1 MTDHPPVSRPNYFA
15 GEALLTDDFQCEQ
28 RYHMEMLAALNR
40 GLHTYGIASGLQV
53 YWQTGSQSRQVRVGA
68 GMAINGLGQEIV
80 LTEPQVVVMEDAEP
94 GAMYFLTIAYY
105 DVYADFTSAGGVP
118 GFKRI
123 VQQPLLAYSRTM
135 TDEARNILL
144 AVVNFSSQGTI
155 NTLSYK
161 AGRYERRYV
170 SGRYGTLDLVT
181 EGSGIGATL
190 LPLGDRGLA
199 DVTTVSLSA
208 RRETDGNGNYLEVEA
223 DRAQFQGQLTTRG
236 NLGIGLDHPQAN
248 LQVSSIMF
256 EGKGTLTSN
265 GPLLTLSDPISPP
278 LQPGDAI
285 APTVFLG
292 AKQPV
297 PPVVKIAAP
306 TDNPNQYRLET
317 PFTPN
322 LTTPHSYSY
331 VRWALARF
339 SSPLGLDL
347 SQSVD
352 LLKIDR
358 DGSIGLGVPSQP
370 KGTTT
375 QGLNALTISRDRR
388 VGIGLADTFLSQAS
402 LEVAGEI
409 HAGSLSVEGQVVAG
423 GTVKAQSFEG
433 NGSKLANLPILSYW
447 TKVDV
452 AAANSAIYYA
462 AGNVGIK
469 QQSPSASLT
478 VGSGSAFVGYGQ
490 VTLISK
496 PGSTGADTSSTNATY
511 TLSGSQTQFQ
521 SQVNKGD
528 FITVGILAHMYC
540 QVVQVV
546 SDTELVLDKQLPQR
560 VIDSAYQVNVN
571 PTDNSATP
579 PTGAG
584 TITSNGTRIQGTK
597 TKFLTEARQ
606 GSYLGIPQVN
616 PIKGAE
622 IGCRVQSVDS
632 QTQVTLE
639 PVSDMSLYKAN
650 LSAYMIRPSLIGQF
664 MDTSGMV
671 SDDAATAMLVVANG
685 PQPKGSADCVNTVA
699 INTPLSAV
707 SSKYAL
713 QVTGATNF
721 SGEAHFDRLSVDTLT
736 VAKTATIGG
745 SQTPAGTP
753 ALQIAGGPLQ
763 VATDA
768 GVTGTVTAGA
778 LAAKQLNVPGLST
791 SAQGLVSLTGMV
803 KALGAP
809 TLYTQA
815 NMTVHDTK
823 DQYIRIFSQS
833 TPVSTDGVVIAN
845 IGIFQQQ
852 VPQYAG
858 LLEGTT
864 SGGVTLYSTSAT
876 VRYTI
881 SSSKKGGDVTVTL
894 PVLGTLV
901 LPVRKGE
908 TWTLKLMGAPPVPL
922 ANVTFYWWPL
932 GGQAATVMGTGTGT
946 ESVAET
952 EGGAGTEPEE
962 MAETEAM
969 AMAPE
974 AMAMAPGAALP
985 VNPFQSDLA
994 GMLSG
999 LSGTYSIQAAELAIR
1014 ARVEDLTQV
1023 LGDATKMSPDAGDRQ
1038 TFVDQL
1044 QKIVCSAQPP
1054 GTPVDNSVEDGDLD
1068 ALIATFAKTTG
1079 KTFDDAQKKM
1089 LEDGVRALVAI
1100 NATPD
1105 SRRDLG
1111 LIDKNIQTFLGNME
1125 TVLGQPFTTRQNRV
1139 LRKALSR
1146 LVGDGTQEAG

>member
-1 MTDHPPVSRPNYFA
+1 MNGSPLMTDRPPVARPNYFA

-28 RYHMEMLAALNR
+28 RYHMEMLAVLNR

-105 DVYADFTSAGGVP
+105 DAYADFTTTGGVP

-135 TDEARNILL
+135 TDEALNILL

-170 SGRYGTLDLVT
+170 SGRFGTLDLVT

-190 LPLGDRGLA
+190 LPLGDRSVV

-265 GPLLTLSDPISPP
+265 GTLLTLSDPISPP

-285 APTVFLG
+285 APTISLS

-297 PPVVKIAAP
+297 PPIVRIAAL
-306 TDNPNQYRLET
+306 TDNPNQYQLDT

-388 VGIGLADTFLSQAS
+388 VGIGLADKFLSQAS

-409 HAGSLSVEGQVVAG
+409 QAGSLTVEGQVVAG

-478 VGSGSAFVGYGQ
+478 VGSGSAFVGYGL
-490 VTLISK
+490 VTLKSAA
-496 PGSTGADTSSTNATY
+496 GGTGGTGTPAATTTY
-511 TLSGSQTQFQ
+511 TLSGSQTQFL

-528 FITVGILAHMYC
+528 FITVGILDHMYC
-540 QVVQVV
+540 QVVQVI

-560 VIDSAYQVNVN
+560 VIDSDYQVNVN
-571 PTDNSATP
+571 PTDTGATP
-579 PTGAG
+579 PSGTG
-584 TITSNGTRIQGTK
+584 TITSNGTRIQGAK
-597 TKFLTEARQ
+597 TKFLTEAKQ

-632 QTQVTLE
+632 QAQVTL
-639 PVSDMSLYKAN
+639 VAASDMGKYKAN
-650 LSAYMIRPSLIGQF
+650 LSAYMVRPSLIGQF
-664 MDTSGMV
+664 VDTSGMV
-671 SDDAATAMLVVANG
+671 SDDKATAMLVVANG
-685 PQPKGSADCVNTVA
+685 PQPIGSADCINTVA

-707 SSKYAL
+707 SSQYAL

-721 SGEAHFDRLSVDTLT
+721 SGEAHFDQLSVDTLT
-736 VAKTATIGG
+736 VSETATIGG
-745 SQTPAGTP
+745 SQTPANTP

-763 VATDA
+763 VETDA
-768 GVTGTVTAGA
+768 TVTGAVTAGA
-778 LAAKQLNVPGLST
+778 LAADQMTVPGLAT
-791 SAQGLVSLTGMV
+791 SNQGLVTLTGMV
-803 KALGAP
+803 QALGAP
-809 TLYTQA
+809 TPYSQA
-815 NMTVHDTK
+815 DMTAHDTK
-823 DQYIRIFSQS
+823 DEYIRIFSQS

-864 SGGVTLYSTSAT
+864 SGGVTLYATSAT

-881 SSSKKGGDVTVTL
+881 ASSKKGGDVTVTL

-908 TWTLKLMGAPPVPL
+908 TWTLTLMGAPPVPL

-932 GGQAATVMGTGTGT
+932 GGQAA
-946 ESVAET
+946 A
-952 EGGAGTEPEE
+952 A
-962 MAETEAM
+962 
-969 AMAPE
+969 AP
-974 AMAMAPGAALP
+974 ALYDASAAPP
-985 VNPFQSDLA
+985 HPFQSNLA
-994 GMLSG
+994 GMMSG
-999 LSGTYSIQAAELAIR
+999 LSGTYSIQAAEQAIR
-1014 ARVEDLTQV
+1014 SRVEDLTQV
-1023 LGDATKMSPDAGDRQ
+1023 LGDATKMSADARDRQ

-1089 LEDGVRALVAI
+1089 LEDGVRALIAI
-1100 NATPD
+1100 NATPG
-1105 SRRDLG
+1105 SRRDLS

-1125 TVLGQPFTTRQNRV
+1125 TVLGQPFTAKQNRV
-1139 LRKALSR
+1139 LKKALSR
-1146 LVGDGTQEAG
+1146 LVGDGTQEVGGETDTREAT